1 MVNVLLLKF
10 DTSSKKEIKMIKAHF
25 FDEKQQQQQK
35 QQKCLEIIYKYQIA
49 LFMWTCPTDPW
60 YNIFQY
66 IL

>member
-1 MVNVLLLKF
+1 MVNVLLLNF

-49 LFMWTCPTDPW
+49 LFM
-60 YNIFQY
+60 
-66 IL
+66 